1 MAVAVA
7 ERFVDRDVPGM
18 EHPEL
23 GAAQHEHAVV
33 GAVTESLDKCSHRI
47 DGSRSAREQPTIAQL
62 SLLSRRARGGRPA
75 RGDERTWHTDAM
87 VLSGILASGDVVG
100 GIVAGVVVL
109 AIVVTIAFRSFLTVV
124 TEYQRA
130 VFFRFG
136 RIRAQAK
143 GPGLIFRI
151 PAVDRVVKVNLRVE
165 VVDIPPQSAI
175 TADNVTLQV
184 DAVVYFR
191 VDDPVRAIVGVDN
204 FRLAS
209 QRIAMT
215 SLRSIIGRH
224 ELDNL
229 LAHREDINNELKA
242 QIALSTQGFGVEVHE
257 VQIRD
262 ISLPAELVR
271 AMSRQAEAERER
283 RAKVIA
289 ATGELEAS
297 RELSE
302 AATML
307 ASSPGSMQLRSLQT
321 LAEVATEHN
330 STLIFPIP
338 IELLEFM
345 RRPGAAD
352 DASPFA
358 VPPPSRPGPRPGL
371 AAAVAPFPAPPRA
384 RHPAK
389 PAAAGTGA

>member
-1 MAVAVA
+1 VVA
-7 ERFVDRDVPGM
+7 
-18 EHPEL
+18 
-23 GAAQHEHAVV
+23 
-33 GAVTESLDKCSHRI
+33 
-47 DGSRSAREQPTIAQL
+47 
-62 SLLSRRARGGRPA
+62 
-75 RGDERTWHTDAM
+75 
-87 VLSGILASGDVVG
+87 GILASDALIG
-100 GIVAGVVVL
+100 GIVGGVVVL
-109 AIVVTIAFRSFLTVV
+109 AVVALIVARSIMTVV

-136 RIRAQAK
+136 RIRSEAK
-143 GPGLIFRI
+143 GPGLIMRI
-151 PAVDRVVKVNLRVE
+151 PGVDRVVKVNLRVE

-191 VDDPVRAIVGVDN
+191 VADPVRAVVGVDN

-229 LAHREDINNELKA
+229 LAHRDDINNELKA

-262 ISLPAELVR
+262 ISLPTELVR

-307 ASSPGSMQLRSLQT
+307 ASAPGSMQLRSLQT

-330 STLIFPIP
+330 STLVFPIP
-338 IELLEFM
+338 IELLEFL
-345 RRPGAAD
+345 RRPGTP
-352 DASPFA
+352 DANVPFA
-358 VPPPSRPGPRPGL
+358 VPPPGAASAAPPAGPAPVAPVSG
-371 AAAVAPFPAPPRA
+371 AAAELGAPTAHAADGDGPADGGGPPA
-384 RHPAK
+384 
-389 PAAAGTGA
+389 

>member
-1 MAVAVA
+1 
-7 ERFVDRDVPGM
+7 
-18 EHPEL
+18 
-23 GAAQHEHAVV
+23 
-33 GAVTESLDKCSHRI
+33 VTAPS
-47 DGSRSAREQPTIAQL
+47 P
-62 SLLSRRARGGRPA
+62 
-75 RGDERTWHTDAM
+75 
-87 VLSGILASGDVVG
+87 ILADAGALAG
-100 GIVAGVVVL
+100 GIIGGVVVL
-109 AIVVTIAFRSFLTVV
+109 AVAVMIVLRMVLIVV

-136 RIRAQAK
+136 RIRQAAK
-143 GPGLIFRI
+143 GPGLIVRI

-165 VVDIPPQSAI
+165 VVDIPPQTTI
-175 TADNVTLQV
+175 TKDNVTLQV

-191 VDDPVRAIVGVDN
+191 VVDPVKAVIGVDN

-242 QIALSTQGFGVEVHE
+242 NIALATVGFGVEVHD

-262 ISLPAELVR
+262 VVLPPELLR
-271 AMSRQAEAERER
+271 AMARQAEAERER

-289 ATGELEAS
+289 ASGELEAS
-297 RELSE
+297 VELS
-302 AATML
+302 AAARKL
-307 ASSPGSMQLRSLQT
+307 SESPGSLQLRALQT

-338 IELLEFM
+338 IELLEYLH
-345 RRPGAAD
+345 GATNSVRATV
-352 DASPFA
+352 PETPA
-358 VPPPSRPGPRPGL
+358 VV
-371 AAAVAPFPAPPRA
+371 VAP
-384 RHPAK
+384 
-389 PAAAGTGA
+389 PAAGGPGSPAEPPEPPEAPQAPDQG

>member
-1 MAVAVA
+1 
-7 ERFVDRDVPGM
+7 
-18 EHPEL
+18 
-23 GAAQHEHAVV
+23 
-33 GAVTESLDKCSHRI
+33 
-47 DGSRSAREQPTIAQL
+47 
-62 SLLSRRARGGRPA
+62 
-75 RGDERTWHTDAM
+75 M
-87 VLSGILASGDVVG
+87 VLSGILASGDLVG
-100 GIVAGVVVL
+100 GIIAGVIVL
-109 AIVVTIAFRSFLTVV
+109 AIVVSFALRSLMTVV
-124 TEYQRA
+124 TRVPAGGVLPLRA
-130 VFFRFG
+130 HPCSG
-136 RIRAQAK
+136 Q
-143 GPGLIFRI
+143 GPGPDLPHSRSRPRREGE
-151 PAVDRVVKVNLRVE
+151 PAGRGGRHT
-165 VVDIPPQSAI
+165 PQSAI

-191 VDDPVRAIVGVDN
+191 VVDPVKAIVGVDN

-229 LAHREDINNELKA
+229 LAHRDDINNELKA

-262 ISLPAELVR
+262 ITLPAELMR
-271 AMSRQAEAERER
+271 AMARQAEAERER

-307 ASSPGSMQLRSLQT
+307 ASAPGSMQLRSLQT

-338 IELLEFM
+338 IELLEFL
-345 RRPGAAD
+345 RRPGAVD

-358 VPPPSRPGPRPGL
+358 VPPRPSSPAPSPSSP
-371 AAAVAPFPAPPRA
+371 AAVAAVPG
-384 RHPAK
+384 
-389 PAAAGTGA
+389 AAAELASASPAEDGS

>member
-1 MAVAVA
+1 
-7 ERFVDRDVPGM
+7 
-18 EHPEL
+18 
-23 GAAQHEHAVV
+23 
-33 GAVTESLDKCSHRI
+33 
-47 DGSRSAREQPTIAQL
+47 
-62 SLLSRRARGGRPA
+62 
-75 RGDERTWHTDAM
+75 
-87 VLSGILASGDVVG
+87 
-100 GIVAGVVVL
+100 
-109 AIVVTIAFRSFLTVV
+109 
-124 TEYQRA
+124 
-130 VFFRFG
+130 
-136 RIRAQAK
+136 
-143 GPGLIFRI
+143 
-151 PAVDRVVKVNLRVE
+151 VNLRVE

-191 VDDPVRAIVGVDN
+191 VDDPVRAVVGVDN

-262 ISLPAELVR
+262 ISLPPELVR

-302 AATML
+302 AATTL
-307 ASSPGSMQLRSLQT
+307 ASAPGSMQLRSLQT

-338 IELLEFM
+338 IELLEFF
-345 RRPGAAD
+345 RRGSAD
-352 DASPFA
+352 EVTPFA
-358 VPPPSRPGPRPGL
+358 VPPPQPTPPASSASPSSP
-371 AAAVAPFPAPPRA
+371 AAVAPVQG
-384 RHPAK
+384 
-389 PAAAGTGA
+389 AAAAIGATTATRGGPEGANPPV